1 MQRTIGDRR
10 SGAPEASD
18 SAGALHYGGSMERGT
33 QEDATAIEGLVAA
46 AYAVISGPAGEPRDW
61 AAMRALYSPDANMTA
76 IRPDG
81 TESCTVDEYIAAKRD
96 FLTDRGFSESALVNR
111 IEVFGAIAHAW
122 SSYSGDWTEPDGT
135 GGTTRGINSFQF
147 RRDEGGEWR
156 IHSLLWQ
163 VETPAVP
170 LPADMEARP

>member
-1 MQRTIGDRR
+1 M
-10 SGAPEASD
+10 
-18 SAGALHYGGSMERGT
+18 ALDYGKSMERRT
-33 QEDATAIEGLVAA
+33 QEDAIAIERLVAE

-61 AAMRALYSPDANMTA
+61 AAMRAMYWPCARMTA

-81 TESCTVDEYIAAKRD
+81 TESCTVEEYIATKRN

-122 SSYSGDWTEPDGT
+122 SSYAGDWTEPDGT
-135 GGTTRGINSFQF
+135 SGATRGINSFQF
-147 RRDEGGEWR
+147 RRDENGEWR

-163 VETPAVP
+163 VETPSLP
-170 LPADMEARP
+170 LPADMEARA